1 MYYVV
6 YQANRISKPYTSEL
20 SYQIEKRFAIRFAAT
35 LSTFASFMVL
45 LLLVAYTSGGGGG
58 GGSGGGGGFD
68 YDYHPVAL
76 PTRFA
81 VHRDTVDGQLAL

>member
-58 GGSGGGGGFD
+58 GSGGGGGFD

-76 PTRFA
+76 P
-81 VHRDTVDGQLAL
+81 DTVDGQLAL